1 LSGDIQWLLESVP
14 ILDQLPDLLWSV
26 TQPLVTSSGFGMLY
40 NLTAARWQANHRS
53 LEPLQQ
59 LASKRDLPAD
69 RLDPPPLITGDD
81 LRQLGWSPGPK
92 FRQTLR
98 EIRAAQ
104 LDGEISSRNDAIHR
118 AQDIQR
124 NSQMNAPD
132 EDPNG

>member
-1 LSGDIQWLLESVP
+1 
-14 ILDQLPDLLWSV
+14 
-26 TQPLVTSSGFGMLY
+26 MLY

-98 EIRAAQ
+98 KIRAAQ

-118 AQDIQR
+118 AQDIQH